1 MEKVDKLLENIISLG
16 VPKDIIKNPSVII
29 EGHKVVREVPYPGI
43 LIEKKALEDKIEV
56 KVSVLPNTVIEK
68 PVHMCLSK
76 LNPGNQ
82 LVDITVD
89 IGENSKIKLISH
101 CAFKGK
107 NVKHISRTKFR
118 VRKGASL
125 EVSEIHYH
133 EKGIDILIDAKS
145 EGVVEDK
152 GYYKSLFKID
162 SNNAGK
168 VKVEYTVDILDYA
181 TADIETKIAGRDGDE
196 IYVKDIMYLKG
207 KYSRAIAKSRLM
219 ALGDTKAEFYGETY
233 GIGDYSRGHIDCS
246 EIVRSKNVTVKAI
259 PIVVVNNET
268 AKVTHEAA
276 VGSIDKKQLETLM
289 AKGLDEDEAVDVIVK
304 GMLR

>member
-1 MEKVDKLLENIISLG
+1 MEKIDKLLENIISLG
-16 VPKDIIKNPSVII
+16 VPKDIIKSPSVII
-29 EGHKVVREVPYPGI
+29 EGHKVVKEVPYPGI
-43 LIEKKALEDKIEV
+43 LIEKKALEDRIEV
-56 KVSVLPNTVIEK
+56 KVSVLPNTVIDK

-76 LNPGNQ
+76 LNPGDQ
-82 LVDITVD
+82 LIDINVD
-89 IGENSKIKLISH
+89 IGENSKVKLISH

-133 EKGIDILIDAKS
+133 EKDIDILIDAKS
-145 EGVVEDK
+145 EGVVEEK

-246 EIVRSKNVTVKAI
+246 EIVRSENVTVKAI

>member
-1 MEKVDKLLENIISLG
+1 MEKIDKLLNNILSLG
-16 VPKDIIKNPSVII
+16 LPEDVLKNPSIVI
-29 EGHKVVREVPYPGI
+29 EGHKVVKEVPYPGI
-43 LIEKKALEDKIEV
+43 LLEKKVLDDRI
-56 KVSVLPNTVIEK
+56 KVSLKVLPNITVEK

-76 LNPGNQ
+76 LSPGDQ
-82 LVDITVD
+82 LIDINID
-89 IGENSKIKLISH
+89 IGENSKVKIVSH

-107 NVKHISRTKFR
+107 NIKHISRTNFR

-133 EKGIDILIDAKS
+133 EKDIDILIDAKS
-145 EGVVEDK
+145 EGVVEEK
-152 GYYKSLFKID
+152 GSYKSLFKID

-168 VKVEYTVDILDYA
+168 VRIEYTVDILDYA
-181 TADIETKIAGRDGDE
+181 TADIETKIAGRDGDD

-207 KYSRAIAKSRLM
+207 KYSKAIAKSRLM
-219 ALGDTKAEFYGETY
+219 ALGNTKAEFYGETY
-233 GIGDYSRGHIDCS
+233 GFGDYSRGHIDCS
-246 EIVRSKNVTVKAI
+246 EIVRGNEVTVKAI

-304 GMLR
+304 GMLG

>member
-16 VPKDIIKNPSVII
+16 VPRDIIKSPSVII
-29 EGHKVVREVPYPGI
+29 EGHKVIKEIPYPGI
-43 LIEKKALEDKIEV
+43 LIEKKALGDRIEV
-56 KVSVLPNTVIEK
+56 KVSVLPNTVIDK

-76 LNPGNQ
+76 LNPGDQ
-82 LVDITVD
+82 LIEISVDV
-89 IGENSKIKLISH
+89 GENSKVKLISH
-101 CAFKGK
+101 CAFKGR

-145 EGVVEDK
+145 RGVVEEK
-152 GYYKSLFKID
+152 GYCKSLFKID

>member
-1 MEKVDKLLENIISLG
+1 MERVDKLLNNILSLG
-16 VPKDIIKNPSVII
+16 LPKDILKNPSIVI
-29 EGHKVVREVPYPGI
+29 EGHKVIREVPYPGI
-43 LIEKKALEDKIEV
+43 SIEKRAHEDRIEV
-56 KVSVLPNTVIEK
+56 KISVLPGVVIEK

-76 LNPGNQ
+76 LGSGDQ
-82 LVDITVD
+82 LIDITVD
-89 IGENSKIKLISH
+89 IGEGAKVKMISH

-107 NVKHISRTKFR
+107 NLKHISRTKFR

-133 EKGIDILIDAKS
+133 EKDTDIVIDARS
-145 EGVVEDK
+145 EGVVEERAS
-152 GYYKSLFKID
+152 YKSLFKID

-168 VKVEYTVDILDYA
+168 VRVEYVVDILDHA
-181 TADIETKIAGRDGDE
+181 TADVETKIAGRDGDE

-219 ALGDTKAEFYGETY
+219 ALGNTKAEFYGETY
-233 GIGDYSRGHIDCS
+233 GLGDYSRGHIDCS
-246 EIVRSKNVTVKAI
+246 EIVRGDDVTVKAI

-289 AKGLDEDEAVDVIVK
+289 ARGLDEDEAVDVIVK

>member
-133 EKGIDILIDAKS
+133 EKGTDILIDAKS

>member
-1 MEKVDKLLENIISLG
+1 MLKTNNLLDRILSLG
-16 VPKDIIKNPSVII
+16 LPKDILKNPSIII
-29 EGHKVVREVPYPGI
+29 EGHKVIKEVPHPGV
-43 LIEKKALEDKIEV
+43 LIEKKSYEDKIEI
-56 KVSVLPNTVIEK
+56 KINVLPDTVVEK

-76 LNPGNQ
+76 LGSGNQ
-82 LVDITVD
+82 LIAITMD
-89 IGENSKIKLISH
+89 IGENAKVKIISH

-107 NVKHISRTKFR
+107 NLKHISRTKLR
-118 VRKGASL
+118 VKKGASL

-133 EKGIDILIDAKS
+133 DKDTDIVIDAKS
-145 EGVVEDK
+145 EGIVEEK
-152 GYYKSLFKID
+152 ASYKSLFKID

-168 VKVEYTVDILDYA
+168 VRVEYVVDILDYA
-181 TADIETKIAGRDGDE
+181 TADVETKIAGRDGDE

-207 KYSRAIAKSRLM
+207 KYSRAISKSRLM
-219 ALGDTKAEFYGETY
+219 ALGKTKAEFYGETY
-233 GIGDYSRGHIDCS
+233 GLGDYSRGHIDCA
-246 EIVRSKNVTVKAI
+246 EIVRSKEVTVKAI

-289 AKGLDEDEAVDVIVK
+289 ARGLDDDEAVDVIVK

>member
-1 MEKVDKLLENIISLG
+1 MKKIDKLLENIISLG
-16 VPKDIIKNPSVII
+16 VPKDIIKSPSVVI
-29 EGHKVVREVPYPGI
+29 EGHKVVKEVPYPGI
-43 LIEKKALEDKIEV
+43 LIEKKALEDRIEV
-56 KVSVLPNTVIEK
+56 KVSVLPNTVIDE

-76 LNPGNQ
+76 LNPGDQ
-82 LVDITVD
+82 LIDINVD
-89 IGENSKIKLISH
+89 IGENSKVKLISH

-133 EKGIDILIDAKS
+133 EKDIDILIDAKS
-145 EGVVEDK
+145 EGVVEEK

-181 TADIETKIAGRDGDE
+181 TADVETKIAGRDGDE

-219 ALGDTKAEFYGETY
+219 ALGNTKAEFYGETY

-246 EIVRSKNVTVKAI
+246 EIVRSENVTVKAI

>member
-1 MEKVDKLLENIISLG
+1 MEKIDKLLENIISLG
-16 VPKDIIKNPSVII
+16 VPKDIIKSPSVVI
-29 EGHKVVREVPYPGI
+29 EGHKVVKEVPYPGI
-43 LIEKKALEDKIEV
+43 LIEKKALEDRIEV
-56 KVSVLPNTVIEK
+56 KVSVLPNTVIDK

-76 LNPGNQ
+76 LNPGDQ
-82 LVDITVD
+82 LIDINVD
-89 IGENSKIKLISH
+89 IGENSKVKLISH

-133 EKGIDILIDAKS
+133 EKDIDILIDAKS
-145 EGVVEDK
+145 EGVVEEK

-181 TADIETKIAGRDGDE
+181 TADVETKIAGRDGDE

-219 ALGDTKAEFYGETY
+219 ALGNTKAEFYGETY

-246 EIVRSKNVTVKAI
+246 EIVRSENVTVKAI

>member
-1 MEKVDKLLENIISLG
+1 MEKIDKLLENIISLG
-16 VPKDIIKNPSVII
+16 VPKDIIKSPSVII
-29 EGHKVVREVPYPGI
+29 EGHKVVKEVPYPGI
-43 LIEKKALEDKIEV
+43 LIEKKALEDRIEV
-56 KVSVLPNTVIEK
+56 KVSVLPNTVIDK

-76 LNPGNQ
+76 LNPGDQ
-82 LVDITVD
+82 LIDINVD
-89 IGENSKIKLISH
+89 IGENSKVKLISH

-133 EKGIDILIDAKS
+133 EKDIDILIDAKS
-145 EGVVEDK
+145 EGVVEEK

-181 TADIETKIAGRDGDE
+181 TADVETKIAGRDGDE

-219 ALGDTKAEFYGETY
+219 ALGNTKAEFYGETY

-246 EIVRSKNVTVKAI
+246 EIVRSENVTVKAI